1 MNTQRVPTSSPA
13 RILSAVTN
21 VTIFSKFKFSTM
33 DGSAKERMREVR
45 FHGLESVLYQG
56 TRTHELMSCLMCCA
70 VLSCKFL
77 LSLANGAVMLTMLC
91 VFALTSNDSRLN
103 TSRYSCQFIN

>member
-1 MNTQRVPTSSPA
+1 
-13 RILSAVTN
+13 
-21 VTIFSKFKFSTM
+21 M

-56 TRTHELMSCLMCCA
+56 TRTHVMPHIVILCCA

-103 TSRYSCQFIN
+103 TSRYSRQFIN